1 MERLQKYIANCGICS
16 RRHAEELIL
25 HGKVKVDGQTITEL
39 GCKIEET
46 QIVEVEGQKIH
57 LANKKIYILLNKP
70 IGVVTTASDEKN
82 RPTVI
87 NLIENEIKER
97 LFPVGRLD
105 INTSGAIIL
114 TNDGD
119 FAYNL
124 THPKNNIEKIYEVIL
139 NKNINENEIKLL
151 ESGVAI
157 EGKKTAP
164 CKIHQI
170 NDKKITI
177 TIHEGRNR
185 QIRKMLENIG
195 KKVVELK
202 RIQIGNITLGNL
214 PLGRFRYLSPSEVKS
229 FK

>member
-39 GCKIEET
+39 GYKIEEG
-46 QIVEVEGQKIH
+46 QAVEVEGQKIR

-70 IGVVTTASDEKN
+70 IGVVTTASDEKK

-97 LFPVGRLD
+97 IFPVGRLD
-105 INTSGAIIL
+105 IATSGAIIL

-124 THPKNNIEKIYEVIL
+124 THPKHNIDKTYEAIL
-139 NKNINENEIKLL
+139 NKPINEKEIKLL
-151 ESGVAI
+151 ENGVI
-157 EGKKTAP
+157 VDGKKTAP
-164 CKIHQI
+164 CKITQ
-170 NDKKITI
+170 NSDKKITI

-185 QIRKMLENIG
+185 QIRKMFESISKNVI
-195 KKVVELK
+195 ELK
-202 RIQIGNITLGNL
+202 RTQIGTIQLGNL
-214 PLGRFRYLSPSEVKS
+214 PIGRFRYLSQSEINSLK
-229 FK
+229 